1 MTSRIRYRR
10 SCDRCHDQKL
20 RCKRDNDS
28 SACQRCTRSKAK
40 CTFSAVT
47 QSKPPGS
54 FVPSNYSPL
63 DLSVDTPAEARY
75 LPTPQDDFASLG
87 VEDMNWDF
95 LGTGVFDEVPLVAHE
110 ESSVE
115 GLVRMVADL
124 NAESYVFTNS
134 IPSVEDCLNEEGE
147 YRPVA
152 RREFA
157 LDQMLKLSQRFIDVL
172 SKLFTATKST
182 TSTVD
187 AASELLI
194 VSTYMR
200 VIETYQLLLQ
210 HTSQC
215 AKGHL
220 QTAKA
225 PEHAEVTESFYKLP
239 ALMVGGFTMESSTAT
254 HAELVVGMVEA
265 MMGRERVLL
274 RGILKGAVAKA
285 ALEAFGE
292 RDGETRALVGRVK
305 RFLGEVAKVQWEGP

>member
-1 MTSRIRYRR
+1 MYMRVSVELHGSRLRDRSQPDFKSGTAIRASIQQRQHSLIRIKFYQFISHTMASRVRYRR

-47 QSKPPGS
+47 QAKPPGS
-54 FVPSNYSPL
+54 FVASSYSPL
-63 DLSVDTPAEARY
+63 DLSADTPAEATY
-75 LPTPQDDFASLG
+75 LPTPQDDFACLG

-95 LGTGVFDEVPLVAHE
+95 LGTGVFEDVPFVANAQ

-115 GLVRMVADL
+115 QLVRMVADL
-124 NAESYVFTNS
+124 NAELYSFTNT
-134 IPSVEDCLNEEGE
+134 IPSVEDCLNGKGE
-147 YRPVA
+147 YRLVA

-172 SKLFTATKST
+172 NKLFTLTKST
-182 TSTVD
+182 TSSID
-187 AASELLI
+187 AASEQLI

-220 QTAKA
+220 QTAKT

-239 ALMVGGFTMESSTAT
+239 ALMLGGFTMESSTAT
-254 HAELVVGMVEA
+254 HAELVVGMV
-265 MMGRERVLL
+265 
-274 RGILKGAVAKA
+274 
-285 ALEAFGE
+285 
-292 RDGETRALVGRVK
+292 
-305 RFLGEVAKVQWEGP
+305 